1 MRCLN
6 LGYQG
11 RTLAD
16 FCRALVANCV
26 EVLIDVRLNAWSQRP
41 EFRKSALQATLAEH
55 GIRYIHC
62 KNAGNPYRPKVGE
75 KLDFLDCAKK
85 YAQYVEENPQVIEA
99 LEAIIINHR
108 SALLCYEA
116 EKEECHRSILLSAL
130 VKRRKEIRI
139 IDL

>member
-16 FCRALVANCV
+16 FCSALVANCV
-26 EVLIDVRLNAWSQRP
+26 EVLIDVRLNPWSQRP
-41 EFRKSALQATLAEH
+41 EFRKSALQSTLAEH

-62 KNAGNPYRPKVGE
+62 KEAGNPYRPRKGE
-75 KLDFLDCAKK
+75 KLDFADCAKK
-85 YAQYVEENPQVIEA
+85 YTQYVEENPKVIDN
-99 LEAIIINHR
+99 LEAVIMNHL

-116 EKEECHRSILLSAL
+116 EREECHRSILISAL
-130 VKRRKEIRI
+130 TKRRKDIRV